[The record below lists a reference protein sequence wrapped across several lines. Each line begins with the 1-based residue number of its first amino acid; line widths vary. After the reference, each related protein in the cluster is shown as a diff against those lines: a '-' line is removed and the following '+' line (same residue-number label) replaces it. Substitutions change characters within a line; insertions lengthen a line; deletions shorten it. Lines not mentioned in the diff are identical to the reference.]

1 MTRPLN
7 ASIEC
12 RRASNSGHQAV
23 RAVFEGLSGESRLM
37 RFHVS
42 TPRLREGHVRALS
55 RVEPGVQDV
64 VLAWVGGRPVGHG
77 QWHALGEGTAELAL
91 AVVDPWQGIGIGS
104 ALVRRLTESAQMAG
118 LAEFVCWVHPEN
130 AAVHRSLRRLGGR
143 GDFEEVHVWHLDL
156 NRVAARVEATWS
168 GEAA

>member
-12 RRASNSGHQAV
+12 RRATDSGHQAV

-64 VLAWVGGRPVGHG
+64 VLAWVGAG
-77 QWHALGEGTAELAL
+77 QSDTGSGT
-91 AVVDPWQGIGIGS
+91 PS
-104 ALVRRLTESAQMAG
+104 
-118 LAEFVCWVHPEN
+118 
-130 AAVHRSLRRLGGR
+130 
-143 GDFEEVHVWHLDL
+143 
-156 NRVAARVEATWS
+156 ARVQPSWRWRWWTHGKVS
-168 GEAA
+168 VSDQPS